1 MQKTLVL
8 SYEDAQVLV
17 DLEKV
22 LEQFEVSEEVML
34 DGFGDL
40 NPDEPLD
47 IAEAKLRRW
56 KIILASAR
64 NFVGVPGGGRHSGE

>member
-8 SYEDAQVLV
+8 SYEDAQVLI

-22 LEQFEVSEEVML
+22 LEQFEVTEGVML
-34 DGFGDL
+34 DGFGDP

-47 IAEAKLRRW
+47 IAEVKLRRW
-56 KIILASAR
+56 QTILANAR
-64 NFVGVPGGGRHSGE
+64 NFIGVPGGGRHSGE